1 MQPPP
6 LAFPVKCSHLKAI
19 LAIQRAETDVTGSDA
34 GPAPT
39 PRRVICERCGTAF
52 ACTLDGPCWCGAE
65 AVQLPLPQPGDTSG
79 FSDCLCRACLH
90 ALAAGQAKD

>member
-1 MQPPP
+1 MRPP
-6 LAFPVKCSHLKAI
+6 LAFPVKCSHLKTI

-34 GPAPT
+34 GPVPT
-39 PRRVICERCGTAF
+39 PRQMICERCGTAF

-65 AVQLPLPQPGDTSG
+65 AMQLPLPQPGDASG

-90 ALAAGQAKD
+90 ALAAQHAKG

>member
-1 MQPPP
+1 M
-6 LAFPVKCSHLKAI
+6 
-19 LAIQRAETDVTGSDA
+19 TGSDA
-34 GPAPT
+34 GSAPT
-39 PRRVICERCGTAF
+39 PRQMICERCGSAF

-90 ALAAGQAKD
+90 ALAAERAGPG